1 MTFPALAQIG
11 YTTRMGAHGMRRR
24 TTTEDERARI
34 VLEGG
39 ELGELLRSG
48 RTIQLNAYEAWIVL
62 IYLQEV
68 LQHANKRSPAARI
81 AREVG
86 LRIQQELAP
95 VGSALREVA
104 ERGWQSQ

>member
-1 MTFPALAQIG
+1 MK
-11 YTTRMGAHGMRRR
+11 RR
-24 TTTEDERARI
+24 TITEAERARI
-34 VLEGG
+34 VMEGG
-39 ELGELLRSG
+39 ELGELIRSG

-68 LQHANKRSPAARI
+68 LQHANKRSPAART

-95 VGSALREVA
+95 VGSALREAA
-104 ERGWQSQ
+104 ERGWRGE